1 MKRFKM
7 EIDLE
12 TIVESAI
19 EKTIANGLK
28 DDEDII
34 EDKSTFKIMQAEYR
48 LYGTLFGMN
57 FKKNLEE
64 IFEQVIRE
72 EKENL

>member
-1 MKRFKM
+1 MKKFKM

-34 EDKSTFKIMQAEYR
+34 EDKSTFKIMQTEYR
-48 LYGTLFGMN
+48 LYGALFGMN
-57 FKKNLEE
+57 FKNNLEE